1 MSIFKDPPPL
11 FKHQE
16 DTLKFFL
23 ETPRVLCFSDA
34 GTGKTRSVIE
44 SIKAR
49 KHLGKTLILAPKSI
63 LEPAWGNDIRKFA
76 PDLTYSIARAS
87 NRKAGFD
94 APVDVIITN
103 FDAVQ
108 WLFDEVKK
116 KGRKL
121 DDFYMVVLDECFP
134 ADALVN
140 TPTGLSPIESLA
152 VGDLV
157 LTSDGPLPITKTFVK
172 ESSDLITM
180 RLSDGTEYTCTS
192 LHPFAT
198 EIGWRAASKTAGLR
212 TLRYQVPDISKKRS
226 KILLKKLLQEEHVG
240 YQGYDRNSQKDVTK
254 SNGAINLEQRDSVP
268 ARNEKTTE
276 PSTYKLR
283 SSTKGPWW
291 KRKNLAL
298 RTDDAR
304 DAARVLGSPALY
316 QDRDE
321 KRERV
326 PPRLQSGLRPSKRK
340 AGFRSGRELTLVTK
354 KLRCK
359 KRFLT
364 FGPRVE
370 SITSIEC
377 ASPTLVYNLQVDG
390 PHDYFVSGILVHNCT
405 AFKNPSAQ
413 RSKKLAA
420 MIDNFSHRIAL
431 TGTPA
436 PNTILDIWHQAYL
449 IDDGERLG
457 KSFYKFRGTACDIEN
472 PYASFKSWKD
482 KPGIKEAVADI
493 LSPIVIRHKL
503 EECLDIPENNVVEY
517 SFQLN
522 PTART
527 AYNQMV
533 KESLLDCDLGEI
545 TAAQA
550 GVLASKLSQIASGA
564 VYGDENTTITLGDE
578 RTELIVQLIEE
589 RDQCVVS
596 FLWKHQRDALK
607 AAFEKAN
614 IAYGVIDG
622 EANDKQRE
630 AAVAD
635 FQAGK
640 LKVILA
646 HPQSAGH
653 GLTLTR
659 GTTTIWASPTYNAE
673 FYAQFN
679 ARIYRA
685 TQTKRTT
692 TIHIIAENTIDSDV
706 YKKLLKKHVNMLDL
720 LALAKENYE
729 LNRD

>member
-16 DTLKFFL
+16 ETIDFL
-23 ETPRVLCFSDA
+23 LRTPRVLCFSDA

-44 SIKAR
+44 YIRKQ

-76 PDLTYSIARAS
+76 PELTYSIARAH
-87 NRKAGFD
+87 NRKQGFD
-94 APVDVIITN
+94 APVDIIITN

-121 DDFYMVVLDECFP
+121 DDFSVIVLDECFT
-134 ADALVN
+134 AGTLVD
-140 TPTGLSPIESLA
+140 TPTGLLPIETLS
-152 VGDLV
+152 VGGLV
-157 LTSDGPLPITKTFVK
+157 LTSYGPLPITKTFVK
-172 ESSDLITM
+172 ESSDLTTV
-180 RLSDGTEYTCTS
+180 RLSNGSEYTCTG

-212 TLRYQVPDISKKRS
+212 TLRYQIPDTTKKRS
-226 KILLKKLLQEEHVG
+226 KTLLKKLLQEEHVG
-240 YQGYDRNSQKDVTK
+240 YQGYDRSDEEDGAK
-254 SNGAINLEQRDSVP
+254 SNGAIDLEQRDTMQ
-268 ARNEKTTE
+268 ARNKETAE
-276 PSTYKLR
+276 PSTHKLR
-283 SSTKGPWW
+283 APTKGPWW
-291 KRKNLAL
+291 KRKNLTLRANDAGDATRILDASAL
-298 RTDDAR
+298 HQNRNGAW
-304 DAARVLGSPALY
+304 
-316 QDRDE
+316 
-321 KRERV
+321 KRV
-326 PPRLQSGLRPSKRK
+326 PPRLQSGLRPSRRK
-340 AGFRSGRELTLVTK
+340 AGFRSGRELALVTK
-354 KLRCK
+354 KLGCK
-359 KRFLT
+359 KRYLA

-370 SITSIEC
+370 SVTRIEC

-420 MIDNFSHRIAL
+420 MIDNFSRRIAL

-457 KSFYKFRGTACDIEN
+457 KSFYKFRGVACEIEN
-472 PYASFKSWKD
+472 PLASFKSWKD
-482 KPGIKEAVADI
+482 KPGIKEAVADL

-503 EECLDIPENNVVEY
+503 EECLDIPENHVVEY
-517 SFQLN
+517 AFTLG
-522 PTART
+522 PPARA

-533 KESLLDCDLGEI
+533 KESLLDCDLGAI

-564 VYGDENTTITLGDE
+564 VYGDENTTITLGSE
-578 RTELIVQLIEE
+578 RTDLIVELINE
-589 RDQCVVS
+589 REQCVVA
-596 FLWKHQRDALK
+596 FLWKHQRNALQ

-692 TIHIIAENTIDSDV
+692 TIHIIAEDTIDSDV
-706 YKKLLKKHVNMLDL
+706 YKKLLNKHVNMLDL

>member
-1 MSIFKDPPPL
+1 VSIFKEPPPL

-16 DTLKFFL
+16 DTVEFFL
-23 ETPRVLCFSDA
+23 RTPRVLCFSDA

-44 SIKAR
+44 SIRAQ

-76 PDLTYSIARAS
+76 PELTYSVARAH
-87 NRKAGFD
+87 NRRQGFD
-94 APVDVIITN
+94 ANVDVIITN

-108 WLFDEVKK
+108 WLFEEVKK

-121 DDFYMVVLDECFP
+121 DMFYMVVMDE
-134 ADALVN
+134 
-140 TPTGLSPIESLA
+140 S
-152 VGDLV
+152 
-157 LTSDGPLPITKTFVK
+157 
-172 ESSDLITM
+172 
-180 RLSDGTEYTCTS
+180 
-192 LHPFAT
+192 
-198 EIGWRAASKTAGLR
+198 
-212 TLRYQVPDISKKRS
+212 
-226 KILLKKLLQEEHVG
+226 
-240 YQGYDRNSQKDVTK
+240 
-254 SNGAINLEQRDSVP
+254 
-268 ARNEKTTE
+268 
-276 PSTYKLR
+276 
-283 SSTKGPWW
+283 
-291 KRKNLAL
+291 
-298 RTDDAR
+298 
-304 DAARVLGSPALY
+304 
-316 QDRDE
+316 
-321 KRERV
+321 
-326 PPRLQSGLRPSKRK
+326 
-340 AGFRSGRELTLVTK
+340 
-354 KLRCK
+354 
-359 KRFLT
+359 
-364 FGPRVE
+364 
-370 SITSIEC
+370 
-377 ASPTLVYNLQVDG
+377 
-390 PHDYFVSGILVHNCT
+390 T
-405 AFKNPSAQ
+405 AFKNSSAQ

-449 IDDGERLG
+449 IDGGERLG
-457 KSFYKFRGTACDIEN
+457 KSFYKFRGVACEPEN
-472 PYASFKSWKD
+472 PFASFKTWKD
-482 KPGIKEAVADI
+482 KPGIKEAVADL

-503 EECLDIPENNVVEY
+503 EDCLDIPENHVVEY
-517 SFQLN
+517 TFQLN
-522 PTART
+522 ATARA
-527 AYNQMV
+527 AYKQMV
-533 KESLLDCDLGEI
+533 KESLLDCDLGAI

-564 VYGDENTTITLGDE
+564 VYGDENTTILLGEE

-589 RDQCVVS
+589 RDQCVVA
-596 FLWKHQRDALK
+596 FLWKHQRNALQ
-607 AAFEKAN
+607 AAFEKAG

-622 EANDKQRE
+622 EATDKQRE

-635 FQAGK
+635 FQAGN

-692 TIHIIAENTIDSDV
+692 TIHIVAEDTIDSDV
-706 YKKLLKKHVNMLDL
+706 YKKLLNKHMNMLDL
-720 LALAKENYE
+720 LALTKENYE